1 MKSTH
6 YNYLVPIKTLSML
19 RRNMQYLTHN
29 NDTPLKNH
37 KKSPSN
43 STDESADE
51 SVEMRIG
58 KEKSQLCKRFME
70 NGYCPY

>member
-1 MKSTH
+1 
-6 YNYLVPIKTLSML
+6 ML
-19 RRNMQYLTHN
+19 RRNMQYLTPN